1 MKPEQEGVMQRNHA
15 ETQAEGT
22 AGAKGQGELGGSEDQ
37 QNQRV
42 VSIQQTRG
50 DQEKRRNRKPGGHAT
65 SLDFFFLS
73 AL

>member
-1 MKPEQEGVMQRNHA
+1 MKPEHEGVMQRNHA

-22 AGAKGQGELGGSEDQ
+22 AGTKAQGELGGSEDQ

-50 DQEKRRNRKPGGHAT
+50 DQKKRRNRKPGGHAR
-65 SLDFFFLS
+65 SLDFFSLS